1 MSTNKNDIEQQEQH
15 SSAQAAEA
23 VPMVDAKLVNK
34 DASSFPMMEKVKGML
49 NKCTTNDR
57 KKNFLI
63 GGAILAVVILIAVA
77 VGVAAGVSNRGG
89 SGNNSS
95 KQEDQ
100 SQQCRRAVE
109 EVFDINNVRRLTTD
123 APFQSIGCFRFQNS
137 VDRHTIDGFSTKDE
151 KASACF
157 VRCLTLHFGVAG
169 NECFCFAEAPEERL
183 TIGGCDT
190 SCEDSSQKMEAYFK
204 TDMSDQCNQ
213 DTTTAVRNFLVEED
227 DAPFGYDIVRNDFK
241 QSPFELYKNE
251 CGTNIYSVQTEAS
264 GVSTSLKTSVHEIKS
279 YAMEQRSSL
288 SQSISASVSAGYK
301 SAFVKAS
308 ATVSGSYDAEQNA
321 MFKSSGA
328 SKIGSRVFTSQGVKR
343 VAEVQLVNFESK
355 RHFVTFKSEF
365 VHLLRTYKDTGFSK
379 ETAQEIF
386 NEYGMFI
393 VTRGLFGGYIQ
404 YRTTATEQDLNEMFS
419 SDEDSRKCFEASVS
433 GKASGF
439 GFSGS
444 FEVGDGKCTEEA
456 ASKMQGL
463 QQAYADE
470 TSEEVVV
477 GGIESGGEFKVPP
490 ELSTLLTKKEL
501 YPPNDH
507 GIQLRILSDFLKPEV
522 ISPLEVRRYL
532 LTEKDFGEIQQNL
545 EMHILEEL
553 ERIADV
559 IKGCG
564 ACDVPFLEQTDEG
577 FKCTCYNPS
586 CFGDESF
593 GDKDGNGICDD
604 RPYCNGDYCCETLR
618 LPGPTGYCFW
628 DCENIETSEI
638 VYPNTCS
645 HHLQW
650 PGCCYS
656 CVANC
661 VNILTLELL

>member
-1 MSTNKNDIEQQEQH
+1 MPKSNDIELQQQI
-15 SSAQAAEA
+15 SGMAEA
-23 VPMVDAKLVNK
+23 VPMVDAKVVKNEDLSPI
-34 DASSFPMMEKVKGML
+34 AKVKGTF
-49 NKCTTNDR
+49 NKCASTKNR
-57 KKNFLI
+57 KKKVLI
-63 GGAILAVVILIAVA
+63 GGAILVIVLVICIAA
-77 VGVAAGVSNRGG
+77 SVAAGGGNRGG

-100 SQQCRRAVE
+100 SQQCQRAVE
-109 EVFDINNVRRLTTD
+109 EVFDVNNVRRLSTD
-123 APFQSIGCFRFQNS
+123 APFQSVGCFRFQNS
-137 VDRHTIDGFSTKDE
+137 VDSHAIDGFSTKEE

-169 NECFCFAEAPEERL
+169 NDCFCFVEAPEERL

-213 DTTTAVRNFLVEED
+213 ATTTAVRNFLVEED
-227 DAPFGYDIVRNDFK
+227 DVPFGYDIIRNVFK

-251 CGTNIYSVQTEAS
+251 CGTNIYSVQTEIS
-264 GVSTSLKTSVHEIKS
+264 GESTSLKTSVQDIKS
-279 YAMEQRSSL
+279 FAIEQRSSL
-288 SQSISASVSAGYK
+288 SRSISASVSAGYK
-301 SAFVKAS
+301 GAFVRAS

-343 VAEVQLVNFESK
+343 IAEVQVVNFQSK
-355 RHFVTFKSEF
+355 RHFVTFNPEF
-365 VHLLRTYKDTGFSK
+365 GRLIRTYKGTGFSK
-379 ETAQEIF
+379 EVAQDIF

-404 YRTTATEQDLNEMFS
+404 YRSTAMEQDLNKMFS

-444 FEVGDGKCTEEA
+444 FQVGAGQCTKEA

-477 GGIESGGEFKVPP
+477 GGVQDDGELKVLP
-490 ELSTLLTKKEL
+490 ETSTLLTKKDL
-501 YPPNDH
+501 YPPNDP

-522 ISPLEVRRYL
+522 VSPLEVKRYL
-532 LTEKDFGEIQQNL
+532 LTEKDFNEIQQNL
-545 EMHILEEL
+545 EIHILEEL
-553 ERIADV
+553 EKIEDV

-564 ACDVPFLEQTDEG
+564 GCDVPYLEQTSEG
-577 FKCTCYNPS
+577 FKCACYNPS

-618 LPGPTGYCFW
+618 LPGPNGYCFW
-628 DCENIETSEI
+628 DCESIETSEI

-645 HHLQW
+645 QHLPQW

-656 CVANC
+656 CVRNC

>member
-1 MSTNKNDIEQQEQH
+1 MPSTDDLELQQQSAGADDI
-15 SSAQAAEA
+15 
-23 VPMVDAKLVNK
+23 PMVDAKLVNE
-34 DASSFPMMEKVKGML
+34 DSSEQQAKTKGIL
-49 NKCTTNDR
+49 NRYTTNDY

-63 GGAILAVVILIAVA
+63 GGAILVVVILISVVA
-77 VGVAAGVSNRGG
+77 TMAIGG
-89 SGNNSS
+89 GGNIYSSGNNSL
-95 KQEDQ
+95 EEEQ

-109 EVFDINNVRRLTTD
+109 EVFDVNNVKRLSTN
-123 APFQSIGCFRFQNS
+123 APFQSIGCFQFQDS
-137 VDRHTIDGFSTKDE
+137 VDRHALDGFSTKEE

-169 NECFCFAEAPEERL
+169 NECFCFVEAPEERL

-204 TDMSDQCNQ
+204 TDMSNQCNQ
-213 DTTTAVRNFLVEED
+213 AATTAVRNFLVEED
-227 DAPFGYDIVRNDFK
+227 DAPFGYDIVRNVFK
-241 QSPFELYKNE
+241 QSPFELYKND

-264 GVSTSLKTSVHEIKS
+264 GVSTSLKTSVQDIKS
-279 YAMEQRSSL
+279 YATEQRSSL

-301 SAFVKAS
+301 GAFVRAS
-308 ATVSGSYDAEQNA
+308 ATVSGAYDAEQNA

-343 VAEVQLVNFESK
+343 VAEVQLINFESK
-355 RHFVTFKSEF
+355 RHFVTFNPEF
-365 VHLLRTYKDTGFSK
+365 GRLIRTYKETGFSK

-444 FEVGDGKCTEEA
+444 FQVGAGQCTEEA

-477 GGIESGGEFKVPP
+477 GGAIIGGEFMVPP
-490 ELSTLLTKKEL
+490 ELSTLLTKKDL
-501 YPPNDH
+501 YPPNDP
-507 GIQLRILSDFLKPEV
+507 GIQLRILSDFLKPEAV
-522 ISPLEVRRYL
+522 SPLEVKRYL

-545 EMHILEEL
+545 EIHILEEL
-553 ERIADV
+553 ERIEDV
-559 IKGCG
+559 INGCG
-564 ACDVPFLEQTDEG
+564 ACDVPYLEQTDEG
-577 FKCTCYNPS
+577 FKCTCYNPSYNPS

-618 LPGPTGYCFW
+618 HPGSNGWCFW

-645 HHLQW
+645 HHPQW

-661 VNILTLELL
+661 VNIVTLELL